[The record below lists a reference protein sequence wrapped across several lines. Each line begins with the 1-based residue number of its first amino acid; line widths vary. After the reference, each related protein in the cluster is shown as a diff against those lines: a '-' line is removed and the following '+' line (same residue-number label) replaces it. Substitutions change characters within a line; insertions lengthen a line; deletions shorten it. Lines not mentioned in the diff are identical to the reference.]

1 VFSRTATVGKATVM
15 GCEMATSQDF
25 ANYVCGSRVH
35 CHYLMHLF
43 RFMAPEWKRLMAGS
57 THNSIYMPVFQS
69 LQVLL
74 PPVPEQEMIAKALSD
89 ADTLIESV
97 VQLLEKKHS
106 LKRGAMQELLA
117 GRTRLP
123 GFGVARGFNQTEV
136 GRAPSDW
143 KVMNLG
149 AICQT
154 SSGTTPSRALKERYY
169 DQGSIAWVKT
179 LDLNNSDVFTTEEK
193 VTEAAFMETSLKVYP
208 IGTVL
213 VAMYGGFNQIGRT
226 GLLKRPAAVNQAITA
241 IRPNATELI
250 SGYLIRNLNY
260 RVKYW
265 KSVASSSRKDPNITS
280 KDVKDFPIACP
291 TLAEQEAIVEVL
303 TDIDADIAALEV
315 KLAKFR
321 QVKHGM
327 VQQLLTG
334 RTRLV

>member
-1 VFSRTATVGKATVM
+1 
-15 GCEMATSQDF
+15 
-25 ANYVCGSRVH
+25 
-35 CHYLMHLF
+35 
-43 RFMAPEWKRLMAGS
+43 
-57 THNSIYMPVFQS
+57 
-69 LQVLL
+69 
-74 PPVPEQEMIAKALSD
+74 
-89 ADTLIESV
+89 
-97 VQLLEKKHS
+97 
-106 LKRGAMQELLA
+106 
-117 GRTRLP
+117 
-123 GFGVARGFNQTEV
+123 
-136 GRAPSDW
+136 
-143 KVMNLG
+143 
-149 AICQT
+149 
-154 SSGTTPSRALKERYY
+154 
-169 DQGSIAWVKT
+169 
-179 LDLNNSDVFTTEEK
+179 
-193 VTEAAFMETSLKVYP
+193 
-208 IGTVL
+208 VL